1 MVFLELEFDLPK
13 RPDETGEQGR
23 PITLTSNFY
32 EVRNFAQQM
41 IHYDVEISEG
51 KRRDKF
57 PKDLNLS
64 VIEELVRLNRHIFQE
79 RPVYDG
85 SKSLYS
91 KDELDLESKVSVN
104 NTLINV
110 HIILKKRGWK
120 KYLYSLL

>member
-32 EVRNFAQQM
+32 EVGNFAQQI

-51 KRRDKF
+51 KRRDRF

-110 HIILKKRGWK
+110 HIILKKRG
-120 KYLYSLL
+120 

>member
-32 EVRNFAQQM
+32 EVRNFAQQI

-64 VIEELVRLNRHIFQE
+64 VIEELVRLNR
-79 RPVYDG
+79 
-85 SKSLYS
+85 KSLYS

-110 HIILKKRGWK
+110 HIILKKRG
-120 KYLYSLL
+120 

>member
-32 EVRNFAQQM
+32 EVRNFAQQI

-64 VIEELVRLNRHIFQE
+64 VIEELVRLNRNIFQE